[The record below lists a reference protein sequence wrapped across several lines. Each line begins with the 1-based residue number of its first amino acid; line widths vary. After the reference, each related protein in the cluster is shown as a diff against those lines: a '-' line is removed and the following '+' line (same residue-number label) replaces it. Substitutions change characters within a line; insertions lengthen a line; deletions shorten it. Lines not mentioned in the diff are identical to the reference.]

1 MRDTNRL
8 LFVCGSLLLL
18 IEGVACS
25 LLAWICLSIN
35 SLSVSVA
42 ELKTELQIVKPSDV
56 LQAVN
61 RLDQRITTIENK
73 P

>member
-1 MRDTNRL
+1 MPDLSRW

-18 IEGVACS
+18 VGGVACS

-42 ELKTELQIVKPSDV
+42 ELKTELQIVSPSEV

-61 RLDQRITTIENK
+61 HLEHRVTTIENQ
-73 P
+73 